1 MESALH
7 RARQLDDEGPPRK
20 RPRTDD
26 PWVKRID
33 DWREISNIVC
43 RRWGEF
49 TYESV
54 WNRSFV
60 KRDAPL
66 KSFCS
71 RMIIC
76 DENPNCTYKT
86 VNGKM
91 ECVHKKQDLQYLD
104 AGELSNH
111 FVSRAGVPFRILY
124 GPIDFD
130 YAKNVYFETDAKTL
144 LPRDFG
150 KSGLNLKLPY
160 VYIVEIR
167 ETVFVLC
174 NCGQV
179 LNMARFVQHEAAWF
193 SSIFRRVADMLRGS
207 DVDLVIAG
215 HSMGSMVA
223 MRLGNYIMTHDPAFF
238 QKHCC
243 VLGSGL
249 FRCIQ
254 KHEPIAT
261 ADEDKVKIFAATIA
275 NEQGDVYIDH
285 SFVMTFNPEYELFPS
300 VVRLLISDKSVRTQ
314 PIATDALLGMVTQSK
329 QRILHDLETYVM
341 SFAILHEGYDDN
353 NDDMRD
359 WMRYTTRSFGL

>member
-33 DWREISNIVC
+33 DWCEISNIVC
-43 RRWGEF
+43 RRWGNF

-54 WNRSFV
+54 WTRSFV

-66 KSFCS
+66 NSFCS
-71 RMIIC
+71 RLFIC
-76 DENPNCTYKT
+76 DQHPDCTERT
-86 VNGKM
+86 VNGET

-130 YAKNVYFETDAKTL
+130 HKKNVYFKTDAKTIQ
-144 LPRDFG
+144 PRDF
-150 KSGLNLKLPY
+150 STLGLNLHLPY

-179 LNMARFVQHEAAWF
+179 LNMERFVQHEAAWF
-193 SSIFRRVADMLRGS
+193 SSIFKRVADMLRGS

-223 MRLGNYIMTHDPAFF
+223 VRLGNYIMTHDPEFF

-261 ADEDKVKIFAATIA
+261 ADRDKVKIFAATVTSKTG
-275 NEQGDVYIDH
+275 EVYIDH
-285 SFVMTFNPEYELFPS
+285 SFVQTFNPQFELFPS
-300 VVRLLISDKSVRTQ
+300 VVRLLISDKSVQTQ
-314 PIATDALLGMVTQSK
+314 PIATDALLGMVPKPDQN
-329 QRILHDLETYVM
+329 ILHDLETYVT
-341 SFAILHEGYDDN
+341 SFAILHKGYDDY
-353 NDDMRD
+353 NDNMRKL
-359 WMRYTTRSFGL
+359 MQYTKQLS